1 MVPEDRRLAAA
12 IVLVLWV
19 SAAASSLID
28 NIPFT
33 ATMVSRAAPRG
44 VGDTAPASPRGF
56 LEAAWHLSDE
66 GRPQGQQTAGAQGH
80 SGGRGLAALAAVSGS
95 RPDAGMRPE
104 PHPQQRLPLPPT
116 ARGRGHGAASPGRVR
131 VQARGVW
138 LPGLGQGSGPRAA
151 GGSCDVA
158 RLTPT
163 AGMATRSRG
172 WERWAQSQGR
182 ARPTAPAVPLQAPR
196 DSDNWAVGHGRLP

>member
-44 VGDTAPASPRGF
+44 VGDTAPASPCGF

-95 RPDAGMRPE
+95 A
-104 PHPQQRLPLPPT
+104 PT
-116 ARGRGHGAASPGRVR
+116 R
-131 VQARGVW
+131 
-138 LPGLGQGSGPRAA
+138 
-151 GGSCDVA
+151 
-158 RLTPT
+158 
-163 AGMATRSRG
+163 
-172 WERWAQSQGR
+172 E
-182 ARPTAPAVPLQAPR
+182 
-196 DSDNWAVGHGRLP
+196 